1 MQNNVYLSL
10 PANSVLQSNHYVN
23 GAECN
28 GLAQLSEIASQLS
41 SQNYGSV
48 GKQYTTPQEINENE
62 MNEILIEE
70 VRKLN
75 VIWDSTCCGYKD
87 QTKVKTACK

>member
-1 MQNNVYLSL
+1 MQNNVYLSP

-23 GAECN
+23 AAECN

-75 VIWDSTCCGYKD
+75 VIWDSTCRGYKD
-87 QTKVKTACK
+87 QTKVKTAWK